1 MLPTALLK
9 ALKLGSVALLFLWGY
24 LSVREFLG
32 FTRLP
37 LGVNRADGSVHI
49 GTLIEQLR
57 PVLSELS
64 HQKFF
69 RYFRVDVS
77 TGCPFW
83 GNEAKCTKK
92 EQCKLNCECPPENLP
107 TTWAAE
113 DMRIRENQA
122 FSTIQFTDM
131 MKPQKR
137 SVDRWRFDK
146 VTENSIYVD
155 LLGDREEYTG
165 YQGQKIW
172 NELYQDNCLR
182 AAGDCDGSDFMYRMI
197 SGMHSSVSSHL
208 SEYFIEFGR
217 FGRDKIVYA
226 NDVLYFE
233 KVGNH
238 KDRIGNLIF
247 AVQTMLRAVVRYVDV
262 IKDFNVDTG
271 DFNTDMKTRQL
282 LQKLIGLLSHQKDL
296 PFDERAIF
304 GERRSQ
310 EEQRAAYLR
319 HFTNMTRLMDC
330 VDCMKCK
337 AYGKMQILGLSA
349 GLKILLRQEDTA
361 LTRNELVAVINTLNK
376 WTESIQI
383 IDRMRQRLLN
393 RIIAKSVHMLVGTM
407 AVFIAAELLLRK
419 RLLDSVK
426 HKAD

>member
-24 LSVREFLG
+24 LSVREFLD
-32 FTRLP
+32 FTQLP
-37 LGVNRADGSVHI
+37 MGVNRADGSVQI
-49 GTLIEQLR
+49 GTLVEQLR

-83 GNEAKCTKK
+83 GNEAKCTRK
-92 EQCKLNCECPPENLP
+92 EQCKLNCKCLPENLP
-107 TTWAAE
+107 TTWTAE
-113 DMRIRENQA
+113 DMRIRENEA

-131 MKPQKR
+131 MKPQKQA
-137 SVDRWRFDK
+137 VDRWRFDT

-172 NELYQDNCLR
+172 NELYQDNCLKV
-182 AAGDCDGSDFMYRMI
+182 AGDCDGSDLMYRMI

-226 NDVLYFE
+226 NDALYFE

-247 AVQTMLRAVVRYVDV
+247 SVQTMLRAVVRYADV

-271 DFNTDMKTRQL
+271 DFNTDMKTGQL
-282 LQKLIGLLSHQKDL
+282 LQRLIGILNHQKDL
-296 PFDERAIF
+296 PFDERVIF
-304 GERRSQ
+304 GEKRSQ
-310 EEQRAAYLR
+310 EQQRATYLS

-330 VDCMKCK
+330 VDCLKCK

-349 GLKILLRQEDTA
+349 GLKILLRKEDTA
-361 LTRNELVAVINTLNK
+361 LTRNELVAMVNTLNK

-407 AVFIAAELLLRK
+407 AVFIAVELLLRK

-426 HKAD
+426 QKSE